1 MSYEAMTVGDPNPVK
16 RYLHRRRYAQALDQM
31 DLPEGEVEV
40 LDFGAGSGELAH
52 YLLDKNPKARV
63 TLLEPAHKY
72 GGELRDNVA
81 RHGSSVRVVDR
92 FEDIEDSEFSHI
104 FCLSVF
110 EHLPEQELKEALER
124 LHHVSLTETTTLVEV
139 PNELFG
145 AAIVKGIFRHRR
157 RPSAFD
163 GRVGNITRAVI
174 GRPPADR
181 PLSNFDPGAQI
192 ELPWHGSHLGF
203 DHRALEQTIVGS
215 NLFKVEGPTYA
226 PINAL
231 GALMS
236 LDVYY
241 SLSRNT

>member
-16 RYLHRRRYAQALDQM
+16 RYLHRRRYVHALQKM
-31 DLPEGEVEV
+31 DLPEGEIDV

-52 YLLDKNPKARV
+52 YLLDKNPSARV

-72 GGELRDNVA
+72 GEEIRNNVA

-92 FEDIEDSEFSHI
+92 FEDIEDRSFSHI

-124 LHHVSLTETTTLVEV
+124 LHHASLPEATTLVEV
-139 PNELFG
+139 PNEIFG
-145 AAIVKGIFRHRR
+145 AAVIKGIFRHSR
-157 RPSAFD
+157 RPTAFD
-163 GRVGNITRAVI
+163 GRVGNITQAVV
-174 GRPPADR
+174 GSPPANR
-181 PLSNFDPGAQI
+181 PRSNFDPGSEI

-203 DHRALEQTIVGS
+203 DHRELERTIVAT
-215 NLFKVEGPTYA
+215 NLFKVEGPKFA

-231 GALMS
+231 GALAS